1 MAKLQQMQERLVKDG
16 RERAEVL
23 KKDLEIA
30 RKEEAVAKK
39 AFDAASVV
47 FYKKVGV
54 SAAIKDELNGIEA
67 MLITIGRT
75 L

>member
-1 MAKLQQMQERLVKDG
+1 MAKLQQMQERLIKDG

-23 KKDLEIA
+23 KKDLEAA

-39 AFDAASVV
+39 AFDAAVAA
-47 FYKKVGV
+47 YHKKADV
-54 SAAIKDELNGIEA
+54 SMGIEDELKGIKA
-67 MLITIGRT
+67 MLGTIGRT